1 MSSLQMSTVTISVF
15 VALMQTCK
23 KKFAK

>member
-1 MSSLQMSTVTISVF
+1 MSNLQMSTVTISVF